1 MISIELRDNSVT
13 VHRGDKKPPLEV
25 AWPDFQEYIAG
36 LSTEGS
42 ASSKVKKM
50 IKMPENLVSASDNL
64 FSPTGAA
71 KVMTLHF
78 PESRAL
84 VKFQKA
90 EYPNVLFPETGMELG
105 FKKVNAA
112 VGDNRLYLDST
123 KIWMIHNELRHRY
136 PFPNVFP
143 DSRVCWGHVSLPEF
157 VNMDDYSGAGLY
169 FAAFKSAAFNTDL
182 TPTRSSRF
190 SNNHAFFTYLSTAKE
205 FPYADVT

>member
-64 FSPTGAA
+64 FSPTGGA

-123 KIWMIHNELRHRY
+123 KI
-136 PFPNVFP
+136 
-143 DSRVCWGHVSLPEF
+143 
-157 VNMDDYSGAGLY
+157 
-169 FAAFKSAAFNTDL
+169 
-182 TPTRSSRF
+182 
-190 SNNHAFFTYLSTAKE
+190 
-205 FPYADVT
+205 